1 MQCVIQRVSEAS
13 VTVDGDVVGEIGP
26 GLLAL
31 VGIAA
36 GDGEEELR
44 WMAEKIAKL
53 RIFNDD
59 EGRFNRSLLDTAGAV
74 LSVSQFTLLGDVR
87 KGTRPS
93 FTKAA
98 HPDLAMPAW
107 ERFNE
112 LVRAQGIHVATG
124 TFAANMQVALVND
137 GPVTIQLERSPRSAP
152 TP

>member
-1 MQCVIQRVSEAS
+1 MQVVVQRVSQAG
-13 VTVDGDVVGEIGP
+13 VVVDGKTVGEIGL

-36 GDGEEELR
+36 GDDDDSLA
-44 WMAEKIAKL
+44 WMARKVASL
-53 RIFNDD
+53 RVFPDD
-59 EGRFNRSLLDTAGAV
+59 DGRFDRSLLDVGGSL

-98 HPDLAMPAW
+98 QPDVALPMW

-112 LVRAQGIHVATG
+112 LVRAEGVPVETG
-124 TFAANMQVALVND
+124 TFAASMQVSLVND
-137 GPVTIQLERSPRSAP
+137 GPVTILLER
-152 TP
+152 